1 MTMYFGL
8 SEEQE
13 FFQETIGKFLE
24 DESTIDAIKSFAK
37 GDNPDFPE
45 KIHAG
50 LLDLG
55 INGLIIPEEYGGL
68 GENLLSAAAVSE
80 SLGAGVAT
88 SPFIGSYIMA
98 PYAIMKTGS
107 DKQKDKYLNGI
118 SDGSIKFGI
127 GLTEFVASRE
137 GAHIEIE
144 SGKANGRALFV
155 FDTNQATHFIL
166 SDLSGQLFI
175 IDAKA
180 KGLEI
185 VELITVD
192 KTSSFVELVIKDV
205 EIEILGQASIDQNH
219 TQEIVDLG
227 RLMIAAD
234 SLGAAQVM
242 INKSVS
248 YSKER
253 KQFGRLIGS
262 FQAVKHM
269 CAEMTANIE
278 PCYSLIWYAA
288 HCMNHIPDESRLMS
302 SHSKAHVSEVAS
314 SIAKTATEVHGGMGF
329 TDDLGLHYWFKR
341 IGMNRQ
347 LLGGVDTVREE
358 AAKAQDF

>member
-1 MTMYFGL
+1 MYFGL

-13 FFQETIGKFLE
+13 FFQETISKFLE
-24 DESTIDAIKSFAK
+24 GESTIEAIKNFAK
-37 GDNPDFPE
+37 GDNPSFPE
-45 KIHAG
+45 KIHNG
-50 LLDLG
+50 LLELG

-68 GENLLSAAAVSE
+68 GQDILSAAAVSQT
-80 SLGAGVAT
+80 LGAGVTTA
-88 SPFIGSYIMA
+88 PFIGSYVMA
-98 PYAIMKTGS
+98 PYAIMMMGS
-107 DKQKDKYLNGI
+107 DTQKGKYLKGI
-118 SDGSIKFGI
+118 TDGNIRFGV

-137 GAHIEIE
+137 GAQIEIQ

-155 FDTNQATHFIL
+155 FDSNLATHFLL
-166 SDLSGQLFI
+166 SDVTGQLFI

-185 VELITVD
+185 IELTTVD
-192 KTSSFVELVIKDV
+192 KTSNFVELVIKD
-205 EIEILGQASIDQNH
+205 IEIDSLGQEPNDKNN

-227 RLMIAAD
+227 RLMIAAN
-234 SLGAAQVM
+234 SLGAAQTM
-242 INKSVS
+242 IDKSVS

-269 CAEMTANIE
+269 CAEMTANIQ

-288 HCMNHIPDESRLMS
+288 HCINHIPDESTLMS

-358 AAKAQDF
+358 AAKVQDF

>member
-8 SEEQE
+8 SEEQQ
-13 FFQETIGKFLE
+13 FFQETISKFLE
-24 DESTIDAIKSFAK
+24 GESTIDAIRSFTK

-45 KIHAG
+45 KIHNG
-50 LLDLG
+50 LLELG

-68 GENLLSAAAVSE
+68 GQDILSAAAVSE
-80 SLGAGVAT
+80 TLGGGVTTA
-88 SPFIGSYIMA
+88 PFIGSYIMA
-98 PYAIMKTGS
+98 PYAIMKSGLDT
-107 DKQKDKYLNGI
+107 QKDKYLKGI
-118 SDGSIKFGI
+118 TDGSIRFGV

-137 GAHIEIE
+137 GAQIEIE

-155 FDTNQATHFIL
+155 FDSNQATHFLL
-166 SDLSGQLFI
+166 SDLTGQLFI

-185 VELITVD
+185 IELTTVD
-192 KTSSFVELVIKDV
+192 KTSSFVELSIKD
-205 EIEILGQASIDQNH
+205 IEIDTLGKQSNNRET

-253 KQFGRLIGS
+253 KQFGRVIGS

-269 CAEMTANIE
+269 CAEMTATIE

-288 HCMNHIPDESRLMS
+288 HCMNHIPDESSLMS

-329 TDDLGLHYWFKR
+329 TDELGLHYWFKR

-358 AAKAQDF
+358 AANLQNF